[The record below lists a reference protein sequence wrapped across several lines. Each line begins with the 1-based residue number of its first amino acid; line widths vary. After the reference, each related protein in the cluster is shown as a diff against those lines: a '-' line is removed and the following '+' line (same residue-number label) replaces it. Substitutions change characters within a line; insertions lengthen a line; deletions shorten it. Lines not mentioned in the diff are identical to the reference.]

1 MKRFLILC
9 LGLIAFANA
18 THKITIKED
27 RIEAGQ
33 TFHLQL
39 QIPLKELPKNRST
52 PRLKTRNDF
61 KLLGLDSAKK
71 PMTYEALTTAHA
83 GHRITVDT
91 AQIYTFQVKAPQKT
105 GQFDLGSLSWK
116 VNGKQSIISDKYQ
129 VTISR
134 PYSAPALEAS
144 MTSSKQRVYEG
155 EQFGISFEL
164 HSYENCMGVLGSD
177 SVDFGN
183 NFTSYRNDNLK
194 TESKSFG
201 NHESLTT
208 IPFAWWLIP
217 NKSGTLEIPAY
228 KFKYT
233 SKSEP
238 KTVKEEKQVNGH
250 TYTSTRTTQ
259 EHVEKEAFTAP
270 ISITVLPL
278 PTRGMPTDFSGMV
291 GSYKFKVSFDRTK
304 IKIGE
309 SLTLIINISGDGAIG
324 KITNPKLP
332 DLSDFRWELPE
343 IDINER
349 IEDTKV
355 ITTKDIKMA
364 LYPRNAGTFKIPA
377 ITYSWFNPSKKKYE
391 KASAGPWTIEV
402 E

>member
-9 LGLIAFANA
+9 LSLTAFANA

-27 RIEAGQ
+27 RVEAGQ
-33 TFHLQL
+33 IFHLQL

-52 PRLKTRNDF
+52 PQLKIRNDF
-61 KLLGLDSAKK
+61 RLLGLDSAKN
-71 PMTYEALTTAHA
+71 PMTYEALTTTRV

-91 AQIYTFQVKAPQKT
+91 AQVYTFQVKAPQKT

-116 VNGKQSIISDKYQ
+116 VKGKQSIISDNYQ
-129 VTISR
+129 VTVSR

-144 MTSSKQRVYEG
+144 MTTSKQRVYVG
-155 EQFGISFEL
+155 EQFGINFEL
-164 HSYENCMGVLGSD
+164 HSYENCISVLGSN

-194 TESKSFG
+194 TESKDFG
-201 NHESLTT
+201 YHESLTT

-217 NKSGTLEIPAY
+217 NKSGTLEIPPVNFTY
-228 KFKYT
+228 
-233 SKSEP
+233 SSMGEP
-238 KTVKEEKQVNGH
+238 KTVKEEKQLNGH
-250 TYTSTRTTQ
+250 TFTSTHTSQ
-259 EHVEKEAFTAP
+259 ELVEKEAFTAP

-291 GSYKFKVSFDRTK
+291 GSYKFKASFDRTK
-304 IKIGE
+304 IKIDE
-309 SLTLIINISGDGAIG
+309 AITLIVNISGDGAIG
-324 KITNPKLP
+324 NITNPKLP

-343 IDINER
+343 ININER

-364 LYPRNAGTFKIPA
+364 LYPRKAGTFKIPA
-377 ITYSWFNPSKKKYE
+377 ITYSWFNPGKKKYE
-391 KASAGPWTIEV
+391 TASAGPWTIEV

>member
-9 LGLIAFANA
+9 LSLIAFANA
-18 THKITIKED
+18 THKITTKED
-27 RIEAGQ
+27 
-33 TFHLQL
+33 H
-39 QIPLKELPKNRST
+39 
-52 PRLKTRNDF
+52 
-61 KLLGLDSAKK
+61 
-71 PMTYEALTTAHA
+71 
-83 GHRITVDT
+83 
-91 AQIYTFQVKAPQKT
+91 
-105 GQFDLGSLSWK
+105 
-116 VNGKQSIISDKYQ
+116 
-129 VTISR
+129 
-134 PYSAPALEAS
+134 APALEAS
-144 MTSSKQRVYEG
+144 MTTSKQRVYVG
-155 EQFGISFEL
+155 EQFGINFEL
-164 HSYENCMGVLGSD
+164 HAYENCMSVLGAD

-183 NFTSYRNDNLK
+183 NFSSYRNDNLK
-194 TESKSFG
+194 TESKGFG
-201 NHESLTT
+201 YHESLTT

-217 NKSGTLEIPAY
+217 NKSGTLEIPPV

-238 KTVKEEKQVNGH
+238 KTVKEEKQLNGH
-250 TYTSTRTTQ
+250 TFTSTHTSQ
-259 EHVEKEAFTAP
+259 ELVEKEAFTAP

-278 PTRGMPTDFSGMV
+278 PTRSMPTDFSGMV

-309 SLTLIINISGDGAIG
+309 SLTLIVNISGDGAIG
-324 KITNPKLP
+324 NITNPKLP

-343 IDINER
+343 IHINER

-364 LYPRNAGTFKIPA
+364 LYPRKAGTFKIPA

-391 KASAGPWTIEV
+391 TASAGPWTIEV